1 MHFIIM
7 TKSKP
12 FDTQKLPLS
21 TTMLFSN
28 LFHHCEDF
36 NKRKDK
42 FIENKS
48 VQIDGI
54 EWSISKNEC
63 EKYYVIMQNISEAY
77 RCNCMC

>member
-1 MHFIIM
+1 MKTLKIVR
-7 TKSKP
+7 P
-12 FDTQKLPLS
+12 ELP
-21 TTMLFSN
+21 N
-28 LFHHCEDF
+28 Y
-36 NKRKDK
+36 K